1 MRSLLLSVCLGLL
14 FGADVHAEERGYVGV
29 LYMEQPEG
37 KIITKV
43 HPGGEAEKAGL
54 KSGDRIVTIDGV
66 RVSAEGEAPSLRGEK
81 GTVVTVGVIRSFSDV
96 EEEIELKRG
105 DRPKKI
111 NELNRYP
118 KTIARFG
125 AALKEGKPG
134 PVKKATKALIEDDFA
149 GQDPG
154 EAMGRFLVRAARYRK
169 RAARAALTELMEV
182 ERSEPGFSYRV
193 GEALFFLDR
202 HVEAATYLQKAVSGM
217 PQDRAMQLG
226 VHHRTQEM
234 LAKSQWDSGQ
244 RQEAIDLTRE
254 IVRFSEKPQLVG
266 LLGMADPTPVE
277 ELRIELPPEEDFEL
291 SLFDGSKWKLSDH
304 KGKPV
309 VLVFWASWCGPC
321 KKEIPEI
328 IELRNSRPDWPVE
341 IVALS
346 IDKEKDEQKA
356 RDLLE
361 KWKINFPAARI
372 GPSSPLS
379 QVDRFNVS
387 GVPSIRIIGPS
398 GGLRVASQGYSSESV
413 EKLAR
418 KVDALLG
425 ESPSSGKGFPFGRM
439 WTSGTAKVRSVVAI
453 DDVHGIAAEKDVLAV
468 GLRGTDPVLVPVQEG
483 VVTGGVVAFREEEKL
498 GSEHV
503 AVLAGDPVAAGTRWI
518 RTSKEM
524 GDNWFLTTPSP
535 IQSMVASGDQLWVA
549 MNKGLVVLDTDGQV
563 VHNLDV
569 TVKDLAPAQE
579 GVWAIDGTER
589 MRIGPE
595 GTALMRDQAPQAT
608 QIASDGTWV
617 AGPIEE
623 LFVGRFGPEGE
634 ARTIGLRT
642 DGTIVGLSGEN
653 RAALRITLDGNE
665 GPSIAISDLDGDGRD
680 ELLVSSWGR
689 GVATI
694 ELELP

>member
-1 MRSLLLSVCLGLL
+1 
-14 FGADVHAEERGYVGV
+14 
-29 LYMEQPEG
+29 
-37 KIITKV
+37 
-43 HPGGEAEKAGL
+43 
-54 KSGDRIVTIDGV
+54 
-66 RVSAEGEAPSLRGEK
+66 
-81 GTVVTVGVIRSFSDV
+81 
-96 EEEIELKRG
+96 
-105 DRPKKI
+105 
-111 NELNRYP
+111 
-118 KTIARFG
+118 
-125 AALKEGKPG
+125 
-134 PVKKATKALIEDDFA
+134 
-149 GQDPG
+149 
-154 EAMGRFLVRAARYRK
+154 
-169 RAARAALTELMEV
+169 
-182 ERSEPGFSYRV
+182 
-193 GEALFFLDR
+193 
-202 HVEAATYLQKAVSGM
+202 
-217 PQDRAMQLG
+217 G